1 VTNNAE
7 EDINAIII
15 LSRQLLSLFDIN
27 IESTTTEN
35 NQNTVKLASSIST
48 EISQLSDEKLSSLV
62 TERQNFIHQ
71 LFESYTQEQ
80 LKPHIKL
87 LTEILLFDQ
96 QLIVKSQA
104 NKKLLAEQV
113 IKLKNSKKVRKL
125 YNKY

>member
-1 VTNNAE
+1 MTNNVE

-62 TERQNFIHQ
+62 TERQNVIHL

-80 LKPHIKL
+80 LKLHIKL
-87 LTEILLFDQ
+87 LNEILLFDQ